1 MYAHGHRRRSDP
13 GTTTG
18 MAEVTVLLVGAGPG
32 DPDLLTLRAEAAL
45 AAATLV
51 VTDPAVIP
59 LAEAFTRGSSV
70 VPAPADPAALVELG
84 GPGRRRGAA
93 VPGGPV
99 AAPGVRGPV
108 RGAGV
113 RRRGDGGGP
122 RATGR
127 DRVAGAAGVPV
138 HRRPLA
144 VALTLGSAASARAG
158 RTLAAE
164 VRDLAAACAAL
175 GGDAPAAVVPAG
187 GPVRRGTLAEL
198 AGVAELAGMPGLL
211 VAGPTTGVWG
221 AG

>member
-1 MYAHGHRRRSDP
+1 M
-13 GTTTG
+13 
-18 MAEVTVLLVGAGPG
+18 LLVGAGPG

-70 VPAPADPAALVELG
+70 VPAPADPAALVELVAPAVAAVRLYRGDPWLHPAFAAESAALASG
-84 GPGRRRGAA
+84 GVATEA
-93 VPGGPV
+93 VPGPPV
-99 AAPGVRGPV
+99 ETAL
-108 RGAGV
+108 
-113 RRRGDGGGP
+113 
-122 RATGR
+122 
-127 DRVAGAAGVPV
+127 AGAAGVPV
-138 HRRPLA
+138 HHRPLA

-187 GPVRRGTLAEL
+187 GSVRRGTLAEL

-211 VAGPTTGVWG
+211 VAGPTTDAWG
-221 AG
+221 TG

>member
-1 MYAHGHRRRSDP
+1 M
-13 GTTTG
+13 
-18 MAEVTVLLVGAGPG
+18 LLVGAGPG

-59 LAEAFTRGSSV
+59 LAEAFVRGASV
-70 VPAPADPAALVELG
+70 VPAPADPAALVELVAPAVASVRLYRGDPWLHPAFAAESAALAAG
-84 GPGRRRGAA
+84 GVATEA
-93 VPGGPV
+93 VPGPPV
-99 AAPGVRGPV
+99 ETAL
-108 RGAGV
+108 
-113 RRRGDGGGP
+113 
-122 RATGR
+122 
-127 DRVAGAAGVPV
+127 AGAAGVPV
-138 HRRPLA
+138 HHRPLA
-144 VALTLGSAASARAG
+144 VTLTLGSAASPRAG

-175 GGDAPAAVVPAG
+175 GGDAPAAVAPTG

-211 VAGPTTGVWG
+211 VAGPTTGAWG